1 MVGAIIGWFFLGL
14 LALIVLVL
22 VLPVT
27 IKLEFRGGE
36 LGVWAR
42 VLFVRVRVF
51 PRPDKPKKEKKPKKK
66 RTKRK
71 GGEEDAEDKQKAK
84 RSFGET
90 WAMIKRLAAAGVE
103 ALKPFIRHLRIN
115 AVQLV
120 IPVHADEAADTAVR
134 CGQVQAAVGVVRG
147 WLDGR
152 LKVRFKRIVVIP
164 DFADQYGKELFFAC
178 KICFSPGIIFVMLFK
193 FLRRYLRKRPYSKR
207 AYKQAIAEK
216 QAAAQARR
224 AQQNGPDAA

>member
-27 IKLEFRGGE
+27 IKLQFQGGE

-51 PRPDKPKKEKKPKKK
+51 PGPDKPKKEKKPKKK
-66 RTKRK
+66 RARK
-71 GGEEDAEDKQKAK
+71 KDGGEEGEEKKKAK

-90 WAMIKRLAAAGVE
+90 WAMIKRLAAAGIE

-120 IPVHADEAADTAVR
+120 IPVHAEEASDTAMR
-134 CGQVQAAVGVVRG
+134 CGQVQAAVGAVRG

-152 LKVRFKRIVVIP
+152 LKVRFKKIVVIP

-193 FLRRYLRKRPYSKR
+193 FLKRYLRKRPYSKR

-216 QAAAQARR
+216 RAAAQARR
-224 AQQNGPDAA
+224 EQQNGPSAA